1 MCAILDNN
9 VRDLL
14 FASKPTDAAK
24 NFRQW
29 VESRNLPLVVGGF
42 LKEELSGSGRVKE
55 WLSEGER
62 SGFVRLIDDE
72 AVNEKTE
79 TLKKASLCESDDEH
93 VIALAQVSG
102 ARLLYAKD
110 GKLRKDF
117 SNKRLIDSPRGVLYP
132 KDEIKGGHHKW
143 LHEHRD
149 ICRKP

>member
-24 NFRQW
+24 NFRQR

-42 LKEELSGSGRVKE
+42 LKEELSGSERAKE

-62 SGFVRLIDDE
+62 SGYVRLIDDE
-72 AVNEKTE
+72 KVYAKTE
-79 TLKKASLCESDDEH
+79 VLKKASSCESDDEH

-102 ARLLYAKD
+102 ARLLYAND
-110 GKLRKDF
+110 DKLEKDF
-117 SNKRLIDSPRGVLYP
+117 GNKQLIDRPRGVLYL
-132 KDEIKGGHHKW
+132 KGKIKGGHRKW

-149 ICRKP
+149 ICR